1 MHLRIDPAIFHTF
14 PGTLIGVVVARG
26 IDNSGEAPEARA
38 ALRAAEASLPARFGT
53 GPVTEHP
60 AVAPWREAYRRFG
73 ARPKDHPSSIENL
86 VRRVMKGQALPHI
99 NPLVDVYNTVSL
111 LHLLPAGGENL
122 DALQGDLH
130 LTFAGPDEPA
140 VRLLGEPE
148 ARAPVA
154 GEVIYRD
161 DVGAVCRRW
170 NWKEAERTKLTP
182 ATRNAL
188 LVLEALPPAG
198 AASLEAALA
207 DLARGIAAACG
218 GAFRTAL
225 LDASYPDLDLAA
237 PE

>member
-1 MHLRIDPAIFHTF
+1 MHLRIDPEIFRTF
-14 PGTLIGVVVARG
+14 PGALVGVVVARG

-38 ALRAAEASLPARFGT
+38 ALRAAEASLPGHFGS

-86 VRRVMKGQALPHI
+86 VRRVMKGQALPHV

-111 LHLLPAGGENL
+111 LHLLPAGGEDL
-122 DALQGDLH
+122 DALRGDLR
-130 LTFAGPDEPA
+130 LTFASPDELA

-182 ATRNAL
+182 ETRNAL
-188 LVLEALPPAG
+188 LVLEALPPTG
-198 AASLEAALA
+198 AAALEAALA
-207 DLARGIAAACG
+207 DLAHGIAAACG
-218 GAFRTAL
+218 GTFRTAL
-225 LDASYPDLDLAA
+225 LDAQRPGLDLGGL
-237 PE
+237 E

>member
-1 MHLRIDPAIFHTF
+1 MHLRIDPAIFQTF
-14 PGTLIGVVVARG
+14 PGALIGVVVARG

-38 ALRAAEASLPARFGT
+38 ALRAAEASLPGRFGA

-86 VRRVMKGQALPHI
+86 VRRVMKGHSLPHV

-111 LHLLPAGGENL
+111 LHLLPAGGEDL

-182 ATRNAL
+182 ETRNAL

-198 AASLEAALA
+198 AAALEAALA
-207 DLARGIAAACG
+207 DLARGIAEACG
-218 GAFRTAL
+218 GTFRTAV
-225 LDASYPDLDLAA
+225 LDASHPDLDLAA